1 MLIFI
6 NSSPP
11 LPSRASTYH
20 EYRACIQM
28 IIVKFWDKVFE
39 ISAWIS
45 IFLDRAQ
52 FLTWAS
58 RSIFLVASVL
68 IIVPLSPPSRKEIR
82 GRLKLRNFA
91 RFESA
96 FPCLP
101 WAISRASELY
111 SHKFF
116 SNITGLIWKGR
127 YPLSKFS
134 EVVWSRPKS
143 VHICRLFCYF
153 VSGLHFS

>member
-1 MLIFI
+1 M
-6 NSSPP
+6 NQ
-11 LPSRASTYH
+11 H
-20 EYRACIQM
+20 
-28 IIVKFWDKVFE
+28 
-39 ISAWIS
+39 
-45 IFLDRAQ
+45 FLDRMKIVAQ

-68 IIVPLSPPSRKEIR
+68 IIVPLSPPSGKEIR
-82 GRLKLRNFA
+82 GRLKLRNSA

-96 FPCLP
+96 FSCLP

-116 SNITGLIWKGR
+116 SNITGLIWKWR

-143 VHICRLFCYF
+143 VHICRLFVILWVVFILVKPDRKQRQEILRFLNIHKPRAFLNSC
-153 VSGLHFS
+153 S

>member
-6 NSSPP
+6 DSSPP
-11 LPSRASTYH
+11 LPSRASTYDG
-20 EYRACIQM
+20 YRACIQM
-28 IIVKFWDKVFE
+28 IIVKFWDKVLE

-45 IFLDRAQ
+45 IF
-52 FLTWAS
+52 S
-58 RSIFLVASVL
+58 IGRSFWLELVGLL

-116 SNITGLIWKGR
+116 SNITGLIWKWR

-134 EVVWSRPKS
+134 EVVWSRLKS
-143 VHICRLFCYF
+143 VHICRLFCHF

>member
-6 NSSPP
+6 DSSPP

-28 IIVKFWDKVFE
+28 IIVKFWDKVLE

-45 IFLDRAQ
+45 IF
-52 FLTWAS
+52 S
-58 RSIFLVASVL
+58 IGRSFWLELVGLL
-68 IIVPLSPPSRKEIR
+68 IIVPLSPPSREEIS

-116 SNITGLIWKGR
+116 SNITGLIWKWR